1 VSPTTAAQLAEA
13 LGLPLVGPDRAITA
27 VAPLDAAG
35 PEALAYA
42 EGAVSGEAGC
52 LITKA
57 PIEGRSVIV
66 AADPKLAFIRAL
78 ALLFPEARVAG
89 VHPSAVVEGQLGQD
103 VTVGANAV
111 IGAGAV
117 IGDRVWIG
125 EGVIVGPGCV
135 VGDDTRLFPK
145 VVLYPGVLIGR
156 RCRVHAGAVLGA
168 DGFSY
173 HPTAH
178 GPVKVPQVGG
188 LVIEDEVEIGANT
201 CIDRAFLTETRI
213 GRGAKL
219 DNLVQIGHNVRLGPA
234 CVIAAQVGVAGS
246 TTFGAGVLVGG
257 QAGFTEHLNVGDGA
271 RVAAG
276 SGVIRDVPARETW
289 LGVPAMPSRQARRIL
304 AALKDLPDLA
314 IERARRLRAAA
325 LTND

>member
-1 VSPTTAAQLAEA
+1 MSPTTAARLAEA
-13 LGLPLVGPDRAITA
+13 LGLPLVGPDREITA
-27 VAPLDAAG
+27 VAPLESAG
-35 PEALAYA
+35 PADLAYA
-42 EGAVSGEAGC
+42 EGAVSGEAGV

-57 PIEGRSVIV
+57 PVEGRAVLV

-78 ALLFPEARVAG
+78 GLLFPEARAAG
-89 VHPSAVVEGQLGQD
+89 VHPSAVVEGALGQD
-103 VTVGANAV
+103 VTVGAFAV

-117 IGDRVWIG
+117 IGDRAWIG

-145 VVLYPGVLIGR
+145 VVLYPGVVVGR

-173 HPTAH
+173 HPTAQ

-188 LVIEDEVEIGANT
+188 LVVEDDVEIGANT
-201 CIDRAFLTETRI
+201 CVDRAFLTETRI
-213 GRGAKL
+213 GRGSKL

-234 CVIAAQVGVAGS
+234 CVLAAQVGVAGS
-246 TTFGAGVLVGG
+246 TTFGVGVLVGG
-257 QAGFTEHLNVGDGA
+257 QAGFTEHLSVGDGA

-289 LGVPAMPSRQARRIL
+289 LGVPAMPARQARRIL

-314 IERARRLRAAA
+314 IERARRLRAAPPE
-325 LTND
+325 ND

>member
-1 VSPTTAAQLAEA
+1 MISTTAARLADA

-27 VAPLDAAG
+27 VAPLESAG

-52 LITKA
+52 VIAKE
-57 PIEGRSVIV
+57 PIDGRAVIV
-66 AADPKLAFIRAL
+66 AADPKLAFIHAL
-78 ALLFPEARVAG
+78 TLLFPEERAAG
-89 VHPSAVVEGQLGQD
+89 VHPSAVVEGQLGEG

-125 EGVIVGPGCV
+125 EGVIIGPGCG

-145 VVLYPGVLIGR
+145 VVLYPGVRIGR

-173 HPTAH
+173 HPTAQ

-213 GRGAKL
+213 GRGSKL

-257 QAGFTEHLNVGDGA
+257 QAGFTEHLSVGDGA

-289 LGVPAMPSRQARRIL
+289 LGVPAMPARQARRIL

-325 LTND
+325 SSND